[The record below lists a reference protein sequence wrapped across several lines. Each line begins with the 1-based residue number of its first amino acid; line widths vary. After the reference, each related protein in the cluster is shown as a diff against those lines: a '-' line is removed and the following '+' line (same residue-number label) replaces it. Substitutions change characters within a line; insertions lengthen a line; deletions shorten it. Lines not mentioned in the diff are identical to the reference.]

1 MFILPFFIH
10 KQKNILIHFHVF
22 IEIKVYETLD
32 RVFISLIIRDGF
44 RFDKLLQFALF
55 PVIVK
60 LDGILDFVVEN
71 VLVEA
76 FRVEREQQGDW
87 LRILSQSY
95 ERFQV
100 LLRLPIVQQEHKL
113 LFVQCTDVVRMT
125 HELFYIFYVV
135 FWLEKYH
142 NCHFFSKQ
150 SLEYF
155 LTHFFNKS
163 SRIYCHKL
171 IQVFKTKFFFHVKFL
186 VSPVLINKSI
196 MLFL

>member
-100 LLRLPIVQQEHKL
+100 LLRLPIVQQEHEL
-113 LFVQCTDVVRMT
+113 LFV
-125 HELFYIFYVV
+125 
-135 FWLEKYH
+135 
-142 NCHFFSKQ
+142 
-150 SLEYF
+150 
-155 LTHFFNKS
+155 
-163 SRIYCHKL
+163 
-171 IQVFKTKFFFHVKFL
+171 
-186 VSPVLINKSI
+186 
-196 MLFL
+196 